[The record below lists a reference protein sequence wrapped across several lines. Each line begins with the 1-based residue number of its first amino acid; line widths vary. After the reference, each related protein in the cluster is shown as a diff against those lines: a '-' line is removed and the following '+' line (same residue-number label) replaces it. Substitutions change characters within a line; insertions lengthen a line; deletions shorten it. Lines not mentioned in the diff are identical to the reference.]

1 MNAEII
7 CVGTELLL
15 GNIAN
20 TNAVYISNKLSE
32 LGIDVFYQTAVGDNS
47 LRLKETFIHAF
58 ERSDIVIVTGGLG
71 PTSDDITKETVAEA
85 LGLPLVMDQTSK
97 QHIEEYFTTTGR
109 VPTQSNYKQAL
120 APKGSAVIENTVGT
134 APGYCIEKSGKR
146 VFLLPGPPKELTAMF
161 EHAVFP
167 YLHGISDSLLVS
179 HYIRVFGVGESKI
192 EEMLGDLV
200 KSSNPTVATYAS
212 PGECMIRVTAK
223 GNDDTVSEALC
234 KPVVEKIKKLFA
246 ENIYA
251 IDCDGLDVATVNAL
265 NEKGLTITTAES
277 CTGGMVAEK
286 ITSVSGSSNVFKTG
300 IIAYSNEIKINELQI
315 PREIIDAY
323 GAISEQT
330 AAYMAVNVRRIHG
343 SSLGIGITGVA
354 GPDKSE
360 GKDVGLV
367 FVCLADSQRVW
378 VRKLNLT
385 VGYDREKIRN
395 YAAMTALDLARRYAY
410 FAPEVMPEGTV
421 QGEKI
426 NLLSAQPQADKSI
439 TVSPAEDEISL
450 PVMDKEDFAASLSTF
465 LSPKSEDKKPT
476 KERRT
481 HSAKTIP
488 LFQKIKD
495 NGIVTT
501 AKEVAGK
508 IAEGAKA
515 FVGDIKEKFR
525 GTPMQT
531 RKLIFN
537 CIFVVCILTFVISSL
552 NLLHYFITERQQNA
566 VITETQQIW
575 NDAVKENADSTDL
588 NSLFKPLLEI
598 NSDTMAWIKI
608 NNTKID
614 NPVCKTTNNDY
625 YLDHNFKKEKSRYG
639 ALFFDHR
646 DIISA
651 EGSSK
656 NLVIY
661 GHNMKDG
668 NMFADLLKFKKLSF
682 YQQNPSFTL
691 TTRYEQNEYHIFSVF
706 LINSSPKDDNGYLF
720 NFLRN
725 NFTDDESFNEWVKE
739 ARKRSLIG
747 TTVNV
752 DEGDEILTLVTCA
765 YDFKDARLVVM
776 ARKSRSPEERVNT
789 AEAYINTNPLYPQ
802 IWYDTKGITNPF
814 RTQSALTSSET
825 SSVTFFPFFPINP
838 PANNAAS
845 SATSSIV
852 SDVSGVQSQTSS
864 ANTSASTSTT
874 SSNVSGTS
882 AATSSTAS
890 GSVSSAVSG
899 ASSTVS
905 ENSSVSSSQENGGTS
920 ESNSENGGE
929 QAPPNE

>member
-47 LRLKETFIHAF
+47 LRLKDTFIHAF
-58 ERSDIVIVTGGLG
+58 ERSDIIIITGGLG
-71 PTSDDITKETVAEA
+71 PTSDDITKEAVAEA
-85 LGLPLVMDQTSK
+85 LRLPLVMDEASK
-97 QHIEEYFTTTGR
+97 NHIDEYFASTGR
-109 VPTQSNYKQAL
+109 IPTESNYKQAL
-120 APKGSAVIENTVGT
+120 APKGSAIIQNPVGT
-134 APGYCIEKSGKR
+134 APGYCIEKGGKR

-161 EHAVFP
+161 ESAVFP

-179 HYIRVFGVGESKI
+179 HYVRIFGIGESKI

-212 PGECMIRVTAK
+212 PGECMIRITAK
-223 GNDDTVSEALC
+223 GTDDTVSEALC
-234 KPVVEKIKKLFA
+234 KPVVKKIKELFA

-251 IDCDGLDVATVNAL
+251 IDAEGLDFATVNAL
-265 NEKGLTITTAES
+265 NEKKLTIATAES

-315 PREIIDAY
+315 PREIIEAY

-330 AAYMAVNVRRIHG
+330 AAHMAVNVRRLHG
-343 SSLGIGITGVA
+343 ADLGVGITGVA

-367 FVCLADSQRVW
+367 FVCLADSERVW
-378 VRKLNLT
+378 VRKLTLT

-395 YAAMTALDLARRYAY
+395 FATMTALDLARRYAY
-410 FAPEVMPEGTV
+410 FAPAVMPEGTL

-426 NLLSAQPQADKSI
+426 NILYSQPQGDKP
-439 TVSPAEDEISL
+439 VL
-450 PVMDKEDFAASLSTF
+450 PENVEETRLPIIDKDDFAASLSTF
-465 LSPKSEDKKPT
+465 LAPKEEDKNEAT
-476 KERRT
+476 KHRT
-481 HSAKTIP
+481 HSAKEISIIE
-488 LFQKIKD
+488 QIKS
-495 NGIVTT
+495 NGIVKT
-501 AKEVAGK
+501 AKDITEK
-508 IAEGAKA
+508 IVEGAKA
-515 FVGDIKEKFR
+515 FAADVKTKLKN
-525 GTPMQT
+525 TPIQT
-531 RKLIFN
+531 KKIVFN
-537 CIFVVCILTFVISSL
+537 CIFVACIATFVISSI
-552 NLLHYFITERQQNA
+552 NLLSYFISERQQNA
-566 VITETQQIW
+566 IITETQQIW
-575 NDAVKENADSTDL
+575 KEALSKNEDGTDL
-588 NSLFKPLLEI
+588 SAVFDPLLKI
-598 NSDTMAWIKI
+598 NSDTMAWLTIPNTKI
-608 NNTKID
+608 NN
-614 NPVCKTTNNDY
+614 PVCQTDNNDY
-625 YLDHNFKKEKSRYG
+625 YIDHNFNKEKSRYG

-646 DIISA
+646 DIITA

-668 NMFADLLKFKKLSF
+668 NMFADLLKYKNLSF
-682 YQQNPSFTL
+682 YRQNPTFTL
-691 TTRYEQNEYHIFSVF
+691 TTRFTQSEYRVFSVF
-706 LINSSPKDDNGYLF
+706 LINSKPKDDNGYLY

-725 NFTDDESFNEWVKE
+725 NFVDDDSFNEWIKE

-776 ARKSRSPEERVNT
+776 ARKTREGEGKVNT
-789 AEAYINTNPLYPQ
+789 YEAFINTNPLYPQ

-814 RTQSALTSSET
+814 RTQSALTSSDT
-825 SSVTFFPFFPINP
+825 SSVQFFPYFPLSP
-838 PANNAAS
+838 QVPAS
-845 SATSSIV
+845 SATS
-852 SDVSGVQSQTSS
+852 G
-864 ANTSASTSTT
+864 
-874 SSNVSGTS
+874 
-882 AATSSTAS
+882 
-890 GSVSSAVSG
+890 VSSAVSG
-899 ASSTVS
+899 VSSANTSTSVSTASSSTTTSTESTVS
-905 ENSSVSSSQENGGTS
+905 QSSSSPTSSESSSAVSSESSQASSSEGTS
-920 ESNSENGGE
+920 SSAESSES
-929 QAPPNE
+929 QADDSTQN

>member
-47 LRLKETFIHAF
+47 LRLKETFINAF
-58 ERSDIVIVTGGLG
+58 GRSDIIIITGGLG

-85 LGLPLVMDQTSK
+85 LRLPLVIDEASK
-97 QHIEEYFTTTGR
+97 NHIDDYFTSTGR
-109 VPTQSNYKQAL
+109 VPTESNYKQAL
-120 APKGSAVIENTVGT
+120 APKGSAIIQNTVGT
-134 APGYCIEKSGKR
+134 APGYCIEKGGKR

-161 EHAVFP
+161 ESSVFP

-179 HYIRVFGVGESKI
+179 HYIRIFGIGESKI

-212 PGECMIRVTAK
+212 PGDCMIRVTAK
-223 GNDDTVSEALC
+223 GKDDAVSEALC
-234 KPVVEKIKKLFA
+234 KPVIKKIKELFA

-251 IDCDGLDVATVNAL
+251 IDAEGLDAATVNAL
-265 NEKGLTITTAES
+265 IEKKLTIATAES
-277 CTGGMVAEK
+277 CTGGMVAER
-286 ITSVSGSSNVFKTG
+286 ITSVSGSSNIFKTG

-315 PREIIDAY
+315 PREIIEAY

-330 AAYMAVNVRRIHG
+330 AAHMAVNVRRLHG
-343 SSLGIGITGVA
+343 ADLGIGITGVA

-360 GKDVGLV
+360 GKEVGLV
-367 FVCLADSQRVW
+367 YVCLADSERIW

-395 YAAMTALDLARRYAY
+395 FAAMTALDLARRYAY
-410 FAPEVMPEGTV
+410 FAPAVMPEGTI

-426 NLLSAQPQADKSI
+426 NILSSQPQGEKPVLTEELEETRLPIIDK
-439 TVSPAEDEISL
+439 D
-450 PVMDKEDFAASLSTF
+450 DFAASLSTF
-465 LSPKSEDKKPT
+465 LTPKSEANNETT
-476 KERRT
+476 KHRT
-481 HSAKTIP
+481 HSAKEISIIE
-488 LFQKIKD
+488 QIKC
-495 NGIVTT
+495 NGIFKTVKDI
-501 AKEVAGK
+501 AKK
-508 IAEGAKA
+508 IAEGAKTLA
-515 FVGDIKEKFR
+515 SDIKVKLSS
-525 GTPMQT
+525 TPIQT
-531 RKLIFN
+531 KKIVFN
-537 CIFVVCILTFVISSL
+537 CIFVVLILTFVISSI
-552 NLLHYFITERQQNA
+552 NLLSYFVSERQQNA

-575 NDAVKENADSTDL
+575 NEAISKNENTSDL
-588 NSLFKPLLEI
+588 NAIFDPLLKI
-598 NSDTMAWIKI
+598 NSDTMAWINIPNTKI
-608 NNTKID
+608 NN
-614 NPVCKTTNNDY
+614 PVCQTDNNDY

-639 ALFFDHR
+639 TLFFDYR

-668 NMFADLLKFKKLSF
+668 NMFADLLKYKNLSF
-682 YQQNPSFTL
+682 YKQNPTFTL
-691 TTRYEQNEYHIFSVF
+691 TTRYTQSEYRVFSVF
-706 LINSSPKDDNGYLF
+706 LINSKPNDDNGYLY

-725 NFTDDESFNEWVKE
+725 NFVDDDSFNAWINE

-776 ARKSRSPEERVNT
+776 ARKTREGEGKVNT
-789 AEAYINTNPLYPQ
+789 YEAFINTNPLYPQ

-825 SSVTFFPFFPINP
+825 SSVPFFPISSQVP
-838 PANNAAS
+838 AS
-845 SATSSIV
+845 SATS
-852 SDVSGVQSQTSS
+852 G
-864 ANTSASTSTT
+864 
-874 SSNVSGTS
+874 
-882 AATSSTAS
+882 
-890 GSVSSAVSG
+890 VSSAVSG
-899 ASSTVS
+899 VNSANTSTSVSTASSSTTTSTESTVS
-905 ENSSVSSSQENGGTS
+905 QSSSSPTSSESSSAVSSESSQASSSEGTS
-920 ESNSENGGE
+920 SSAESSES
-929 QAPPNE
+929 QADDSTEN

>member
-47 LRLKETFIHAF
+47 LRLKETFINAF
-58 ERSDIVIVTGGLG
+58 GRSDIIIITGGLG

-85 LGLPLVMDQTSK
+85 LRLPLVIDEASK
-97 QHIEEYFTTTGR
+97 NHIDDYFTSTGR
-109 VPTQSNYKQAL
+109 VPTESNYKQAL
-120 APKGSAVIENTVGT
+120 APKGSAIIQNTVGT
-134 APGYCIEKSGKR
+134 APGYCIEKGGKR

-161 EHAVFP
+161 ESAVFP

-179 HYIRVFGVGESKI
+179 HYIRIFGIGESKI

-212 PGECMIRVTAK
+212 PGDCMIRVTAK
-223 GNDDTVSEALC
+223 GKDDAVSEALC
-234 KPVVEKIKKLFA
+234 KPVIKKIKELFA

-251 IDCDGLDVATVNAL
+251 IDAEGLDAATVNAL
-265 NEKGLTITTAES
+265 IEKKLTIATAES
-277 CTGGMVAEK
+277 CTGGMVAER
-286 ITSVSGSSNVFKTG
+286 ITSVSGSSNIFKTG

-315 PREIIDAY
+315 PREIIEAY

-330 AAYMAVNVRRIHG
+330 AAHMAVNVRRLHG
-343 SSLGIGITGVA
+343 ADLGIGITGVA

-360 GKDVGLV
+360 GKEVGLV
-367 FVCLADSQRVW
+367 YVCLADSERIW

-395 YAAMTALDLARRYAY
+395 FAAMTALDLARRYAY
-410 FAPEVMPEGTV
+410 FAPAVMPEGTI

-426 NLLSAQPQADKSI
+426 NILSSQPQGEKPVLTEELEETRLPIIDK
-439 TVSPAEDEISL
+439 D
-450 PVMDKEDFAASLSTF
+450 DFAASLSTF
-465 LSPKSEDKKPT
+465 LTPKSEANNETT
-476 KERRT
+476 KHRT
-481 HSAKTIP
+481 HSAKEISIIE
-488 LFQKIKD
+488 QIKC
-495 NGIVTT
+495 NGIFKTVKDI
-501 AKEVAGK
+501 AKK
-508 IAEGAKA
+508 IAEGAKTLA
-515 FVGDIKEKFR
+515 SDIKVKLSS
-525 GTPMQT
+525 TPIQT
-531 RKLIFN
+531 KKIVFN
-537 CIFVVCILTFVISSL
+537 CIFVVLILTFVISSI
-552 NLLHYFITERQQNA
+552 NLLSYFVSERQQNA

-575 NDAVKENADSTDL
+575 NEAISKNENTSDL
-588 NSLFKPLLEI
+588 NAIFDPLLKI
-598 NSDTMAWIKI
+598 NSDTMAWINIPNTKI
-608 NNTKID
+608 NN
-614 NPVCKTTNNDY
+614 PVCQTDNNDY

-639 ALFFDHR
+639 TLFFDYR

-668 NMFADLLKFKKLSF
+668 NMFADLLKYKNLSF
-682 YQQNPSFTL
+682 YKQNPTFTL
-691 TTRYEQNEYHIFSVF
+691 TTRYTQSEYRVFSVF
-706 LINSSPKDDNGYLF
+706 LINSKPNDDNGYLY

-725 NFTDDESFNEWVKE
+725 NFVDDDSFNAWINE

-776 ARKSRSPEERVNT
+776 ARKTREGEGKVNT
-789 AEAYINTNPLYPQ
+789 YEAFINTNPLYPQ

-825 SSVTFFPFFPINP
+825 SSVPFFPISSQVP
-838 PANNAAS
+838 AS
-845 SATSSIV
+845 SATS
-852 SDVSGVQSQTSS
+852 G
-864 ANTSASTSTT
+864 
-874 SSNVSGTS
+874 
-882 AATSSTAS
+882 
-890 GSVSSAVSG
+890 VSSAVSG
-899 ASSTVS
+899 VNSANTSTSVSTASSSTTTSTESTVS
-905 ENSSVSSSQENGGTS
+905 QSSSSPTSSESSSAVSSESSQASSSEGTS
-920 ESNSENGGE
+920 SSAESSES
-929 QAPPNE
+929 QADDSTEN

>member
-58 ERSDIVIVTGGLG
+58 ERSDVIIITGGLG

-85 LGLPLVMDQTSK
+85 LRLPLVMDEASK
-97 QHIEEYFTTTGR
+97 NHIDEYFASTGR
-109 VPTQSNYKQAL
+109 IPTESNYKQAL
-120 APKGSAVIENTVGT
+120 APKGSAIIQNRIGT
-134 APGYCIEKSGKR
+134 APGYCIEKGGKR

-161 EHAVFP
+161 ESAVFP

-179 HYIRVFGVGESKI
+179 HYIRIFGIGESKI

-234 KPVVEKIKKLFA
+234 KPVIKKIKELFA

-251 IDCDGLDVATVNAL
+251 IDNEGLDFATVNAL
-265 NEKGLTITTAES
+265 IDKKLTIATAES

-315 PREIIDAY
+315 PREIIEAY

-330 AAYMAVNVRRIHG
+330 AAHMAINVRRLHG
-343 SSLGIGITGVA
+343 ADLGVGITGVA

-367 FVCLADSQRVW
+367 FVCLADNDRVW

-395 YAAMTALDLARRYAY
+395 FAAMTALDLARRYAY
-410 FAPEVMPEGTV
+410 FAPAVMPEGSL

-426 NLLSAQPQADKSI
+426 NILYSQPQGDKS
-439 TVSPAEDEISL
+439 VLPEEAEETHL
-450 PVMDKEDFAASLSTF
+450 PIIDSNDFAASLSTF
-465 LSPKSEDKKPT
+465 LAPKGEDKNETVK
-476 KERRT
+476 RRT
-481 HSAKTIP
+481 HSAKEISIIE
-488 LFQKIKD
+488 QIKC
-495 NGIVTT
+495 NGILKT
-501 AKEVAGK
+501 AKNITENIV
-508 IAEGAKA
+508 EGAKA
-515 FVGDIKEKFR
+515 FATDIQAKLKS
-525 GTPMQT
+525 TPIQT
-531 RKLIFN
+531 KKIVFN
-537 CIFVVCILTFVISSL
+537 CIFVACIATFVISSI
-552 NLLHYFITERQQNA
+552 NLLSYFVSERQQNA
-566 VITETQQIW
+566 IITETQQIW
-575 NDAVKENADSTDL
+575 NEALSKNEDGADL
-588 NSLFKPLLEI
+588 NAVFDPLLKI
-598 NSDTMAWIKI
+598 NPDTMAWINIPNTKI
-608 NNTKID
+608 NN
-614 NPVCKTTNNDY
+614 PVCQTDNNDY
-625 YLDHNFKKEKSRYG
+625 YIDHNFNKEKSRYG

-651 EGSSK
+651 EGNSK

-668 NMFADLLKFKKLSF
+668 NMFADLLKYKNLSF
-682 YQQNPSFTL
+682 YRQNPTLTL
-691 TTRYEQNEYHIFSVF
+691 TTRFTQSEYRVFSVF
-706 LINSSPKDDNGYLF
+706 LINSKPKDDNGYLY

-725 NFTDDESFNEWVKE
+725 NFVDDDSFNDWIKE

-776 ARKSRSPEERVNT
+776 ARKTREGESKVNT
-789 AEAYINTNPLYPQ
+789 YDAYINTNPLYPQ

-838 PANNAAS
+838 QLPAS
-845 SATSSIV
+845 SATSGV
-852 SDVSGVQSQTSS
+852 SSTVSGVSGTESGVNSTNTTTSVS
-864 ANTSASTSTT
+864 TGSSSTTTSTE
-874 SSNVSGTS
+874 
-882 AATSSTAS
+882 STAS
-890 GSVSSAVSG
+890 QSSSSPTSSGSSSAVSSESSQVSSG
-899 ASSTVS
+899 EATSSSTEAS
-905 ENSSVSSSQENGGTS
+905 GSGTDDSNEN
-920 ESNSENGGE
+920 
-929 QAPPNE
+929 

>member
-32 LGIDVFYQTAVGDNS
+32 LGIDVFYQTTVGDNS

-58 ERSDIVIVTGGLG
+58 GRSDIIIITGGLG
-71 PTSDDITKETVAEA
+71 PTSDDITKETVAKA
-85 LGLPLVMDQTSK
+85 LRLPLVMDEASK
-97 QHIEEYFTTTGR
+97 NHIDEYFASTGR
-109 VPTQSNYKQAL
+109 IPTESNYKQAL
-120 APKGSAVIENTVGT
+120 APKGSAIIQNPVGT
-134 APGYCIEKSGKR
+134 APGYCIEKSSKR
-146 VFLLPGPPKELTAMF
+146 VFLLPGPPKELAAMF
-161 EHAVFP
+161 ESAVFP

-179 HYIRVFGVGESKI
+179 HYVRIFGIGESKI

-223 GNDDTVSEALC
+223 GSDDTVSEALC
-234 KPVVEKIKKLFA
+234 KPVIERIKELFA

-251 IDCDGLDVATVNAL
+251 IDAEGLDAATVNAL
-265 NEKGLTITTAES
+265 IKKKLTIATAES

-286 ITSVSGSSNVFKTG
+286 ITSVSGSSNIFKTG

-315 PREIIDAY
+315 PNEIIEAY

-330 AAYMAVNVRRIHG
+330 AAHMAVNVRRLHG
-343 SSLGIGITGVA
+343 ADLGVGITGVA
-354 GPDKSE
+354 GPGKSE

-367 FVCLADSQRVW
+367 FVCLADNERIW

-395 YAAMTALDLARRYAY
+395 FAAMTALDLARRYAY

-426 NLLSAQPQADKSI
+426 NILYSQPQGDKP
-439 TVSPAEDEISL
+439 VL
-450 PVMDKEDFAASLSTF
+450 PIEVEETHLPIIDKDDFAARLSTF
-465 LSPKSEDKKPT
+465 LTPKDEDKNETT
-476 KERRT
+476 KHRT
-481 HSAKTIP
+481 HSAKQISVIE
-488 LFQKIKD
+488 QIKG
-495 NGIVTT
+495 NGILKGIKGI
-501 AKEVAGK
+501 AQK
-508 IAEGAKA
+508 IAEGAKVFA
-515 FVGDIKEKFR
+515 SDIKVKLGR
-525 GTPMQT
+525 TPNQT
-531 RKLIFN
+531 KKILFN
-537 CIFVVCILTFVISSL
+537 CIFVVCIATFIISSI
-552 NLLHYFITERQQNA
+552 NLLNYFVTERQQNA
-566 VITETQQIW
+566 IITETQQIW
-575 NDAVKENADSTDL
+575 NEAVSKNENGTDL
-588 NSLFKPLLEI
+588 NAVFDPLLKI
-598 NSDTMAWIKI
+598 NPDTMAWINVPNTKI
-608 NNTKID
+608 NNPICQTD
-614 NPVCKTTNNDY
+614 NNDY
-625 YLDHNFKKEKSRYG
+625 YIDHNFKKEKSRYG
-639 ALFFDHR
+639 TLFFDHR

-668 NMFADLLKFKKLSF
+668 NMFADLLKYKNLSF
-682 YQQNPSFTL
+682 YKQNPTFTL
-691 TTRYEQNEYHIFSVF
+691 TTRFTQSEYRVFSVF
-706 LINSSPKDDNGYLF
+706 LINSKPEDDNGYLY

-725 NFTDDESFNEWVKE
+725 NFVDDDSFNEWIKE

-776 ARKSRSPEERVNT
+776 ARKTRVGESKVDTHN
-789 AEAYINTNPLYPQ
+789 AYINTKPIYPQ

-814 RTQSALTSSET
+814 ITQSALTSSEI
-825 SSVTFFPFFPINP
+825 SSVPFFPNSP
-838 PANNAAS
+838 QVPTS
-845 SATSSIV
+845 SATS
-852 SDVSGVQSQTSS
+852 GVSS
-864 ANTSASTSTT
+864 AESRVSSATTTTSVSTGSSSTTTSTE
-874 SSNVSGTS
+874 
-882 AATSSTAS
+882 STAS
-890 GSVSSAVSG
+890 QNSSTPSSSESSSAVSSESSQVSSG
-899 ASSTVS
+899 EATSSSTDS
-905 ENSSVSSSQENGGTS
+905 S
-920 ESNSENGGE
+920 ES
-929 QAPPNE
+929 QADDSTQN

>member
-47 LRLKETFIHAF
+47 LRLKDTFIHAF
-58 ERSDIVIVTGGLG
+58 ERSDIIIITGGLG

-85 LGLPLVMDQTSK
+85 LRLPLVMDEASK
-97 QHIEEYFTTTGR
+97 NHIDEFFASTGR
-109 VPTQSNYKQAL
+109 IPTESNYKQAL
-120 APKGSAVIENTVGT
+120 APKGSAIIQNPVGT
-134 APGYCIEKSGKR
+134 APGYCIEKGGKR

-161 EHAVFP
+161 ESAVFP

-179 HYIRVFGVGESKI
+179 HYVRIFGIGESKI

-212 PGECMIRVTAK
+212 PGECMIRITAK
-223 GNDDTVSEALC
+223 GTDDTVSEALC
-234 KPVVEKIKKLFA
+234 KPVIKKIKELFA

-251 IDCDGLDVATVNAL
+251 IDAEGLDFATVNAL
-265 NEKGLTITTAES
+265 NEKKLTIATAES

-315 PREIIDAY
+315 PREIIEAY

-330 AAYMAVNVRRIHG
+330 AAHMAVNVRRLHG
-343 SSLGIGITGVA
+343 ADLGVGITGVA

-367 FVCLADSQRVW
+367 FVCLADSERVW
-378 VRKLNLT
+378 VRKLTLT

-395 YAAMTALDLARRYAY
+395 FAAMTALDLARRYAY
-410 FAPEVMPEGTV
+410 FVPAVMPEGTL

-426 NLLSAQPQADKSI
+426 NILYSQPQGDKP
-439 TVSPAEDEISL
+439 VL
-450 PVMDKEDFAASLSTF
+450 PENVEETRLPIIDKDDFAASLSTF
-465 LSPKSEDKKPT
+465 LAPKEEDKNEAT
-476 KERRT
+476 KHRT
-481 HSAKTIP
+481 HSAKEISIIE
-488 LFQKIKD
+488 QIKS
-495 NGIVTT
+495 NGIVKT
-501 AKEVAGK
+501 AKDITEK
-508 IAEGAKA
+508 IVEGAKA
-515 FVGDIKEKFR
+515 FAADVKTKLKN
-525 GTPMQT
+525 TPIQT
-531 RKLIFN
+531 KKIVFN
-537 CIFVVCILTFVISSL
+537 CIFVICIATFVISSI
-552 NLLHYFITERQQNA
+552 NLLSYFISERQQNA
-566 VITETQQIW
+566 IITETQQIW
-575 NDAVKENADSTDL
+575 NEALSKNEDGTDL
-588 NSLFKPLLEI
+588 NAVFDPLLKI
-598 NSDTMAWIKI
+598 NSDTMAWLTIPNTKI
-608 NNTKID
+608 NN
-614 NPVCKTTNNDY
+614 PVCQTDNNDY
-625 YLDHNFKKEKSRYG
+625 YIDHNFNKEKSRYG

-646 DIISA
+646 DIITA

-668 NMFADLLKFKKLSF
+668 NMFADLLKYKNLSF
-682 YQQNPSFTL
+682 YRQNPTFTL
-691 TTRYEQNEYHIFSVF
+691 TTRFTQSEYRVFSVF
-706 LINSSPKDDNGYLF
+706 LINSKPKDDNGYLY

-725 NFTDDESFNEWVKE
+725 NFVDDDSFNEWIKE

-776 ARKSRSPEERVNT
+776 ARKTREGESKVNT
-789 AEAYINTNPLYPQ
+789 YEAFINTNPLYPQ

-814 RTQSALTSSET
+814 RTQSALTSSDT
-825 SSVTFFPFFPINP
+825 SSVQFFPYFPISP
-838 PANNAAS
+838 QVPAS
-845 SATSSIV
+845 SATSGV
-852 SDVSGVQSQTSS
+852 SSTVSGVNS
-864 ANTSASTSTT
+864 ANTSTS
-874 SSNVSGTS
+874 V
-882 AATSSTAS
+882 STAS
-890 GSVSSAVSG
+890 SSTTTSTESTVSQSSSSPTSSESSSAVSSESSQ
-899 ASSTVS
+899 ASSS
-905 ENSSVSSSQENGGTS
+905 EGTSSSAESS
-920 ESNSENGGE
+920 ES
-929 QAPPNE
+929 QADDSTQN

>member
-47 LRLKETFIHAF
+47 LRLKETFINAF
-58 ERSDIVIVTGGLG
+58 GRSDIIIITGGLG

-85 LGLPLVMDQTSK
+85 LRLPLVIDEASK
-97 QHIEEYFTTTGR
+97 NHIDDYFTSTGR
-109 VPTQSNYKQAL
+109 VPTESNYKQAL
-120 APKGSAVIENTVGT
+120 APKGSAIIQNTVGT
-134 APGYCIEKSGKR
+134 APGYCIEKGGKR

-161 EHAVFP
+161 ESAVFP

-179 HYIRVFGVGESKI
+179 HYIRIFGIGESKI

-212 PGECMIRVTAK
+212 PGDCMIRVTAK
-223 GNDDTVSEALC
+223 GKDDAVSEALC
-234 KPVVEKIKKLFA
+234 KPVIKKIKELFA

-251 IDCDGLDVATVNAL
+251 IDAEGLDAATVNAL
-265 NEKGLTITTAES
+265 IEKKLTIATAES
-277 CTGGMVAEK
+277 CTGGMVAER
-286 ITSVSGSSNVFKTG
+286 ITSVSGSSNIFKTG

-315 PREIIDAY
+315 PREIIEAY

-330 AAYMAVNVRRIHG
+330 AAHMAVNVRRLHG
-343 SSLGIGITGVA
+343 ADLGIGITGVA

-360 GKDVGLV
+360 GKEVGLV
-367 FVCLADSQRVW
+367 YVCLADSERIW

-395 YAAMTALDLARRYAY
+395 FAAMTALDLARRYAY
-410 FAPEVMPEGTV
+410 FAPAVMPEGTV

-426 NLLSAQPQADKSI
+426 NILSLQPQGEKPVLTEELEETRLPIIDK
-439 TVSPAEDEISL
+439 D
-450 PVMDKEDFAASLSTF
+450 DFAASLSTF
-465 LSPKSEDKKPT
+465 LTPKGETNNETT
-476 KERRT
+476 KHRT
-481 HSAKTIP
+481 HSAKEISIIE
-488 LFQKIKD
+488 QIKC
-495 NGIVTT
+495 NGIFKKLSSTPIQT
-501 AKEVAGK
+501 KK
-508 IAEGAKA
+508 I
-515 FVGDIKEKFR
+515 V
-525 GTPMQT
+525 
-531 RKLIFN
+531 FN
-537 CIFVVCILTFVISSL
+537 CIFVVLILTFVISSI
-552 NLLHYFITERQQNA
+552 NLLSYFVSERQQNA

-575 NDAVKENADSTDL
+575 NEAISKNENTADL
-588 NSLFKPLLEI
+588 NAIFDPLLKI
-598 NSDTMAWIKI
+598 NSDTMAWINIPNTKI
-608 NNTKID
+608 NN
-614 NPVCKTTNNDY
+614 PVCQTDNNDY

-639 ALFFDHR
+639 TLFFDYR

-668 NMFADLLKFKKLSF
+668 NMFADLLKYKNLSF
-682 YQQNPSFTL
+682 YKQNPTFTL
-691 TTRYEQNEYHIFSVF
+691 TTRYTQSEYRVFSVF
-706 LINSSPKDDNGYLF
+706 LINSKPNDDNGYLY

-725 NFTDDESFNEWVKE
+725 SFVDDDSFNAWIKE

-752 DEGDEILTLVTCA
+752 DKGDEILTLVTCA

-776 ARKSRSPEERVNT
+776 ARKTREGEGKVNT
-789 AEAYINTNPLYPQ
+789 YEAFINTNPLYPQ

-814 RTQSALTSSET
+814 RTQSALTSSDT
-825 SSVTFFPFFPINP
+825 SSVPFFPISSQVP
-838 PANNAAS
+838 AS
-845 SATSSIV
+845 SATS
-852 SDVSGVQSQTSS
+852 G
-864 ANTSASTSTT
+864 
-874 SSNVSGTS
+874 
-882 AATSSTAS
+882 
-890 GSVSSAVSG
+890 VSSAVSG
-899 ASSTVS
+899 VNSANTSTSVSTASSSTTSTESTVS
-905 ENSSVSSSQENGGTS
+905 QSSSSPTSSESSSAVSSESSQASSSEGTS
-920 ESNSENGGE
+920 SSAVSSESQADDSTEN
-929 QAPPNE
+929 

>member
-47 LRLKETFIHAF
+47 LRLKDTFIHAF
-58 ERSDIVIVTGGLG
+58 ERSDIIIITGGLG

-85 LGLPLVMDQTSK
+85 LRLPLVMDEASK
-97 QHIEEYFTTTGR
+97 NHIDEYFASTGR
-109 VPTQSNYKQAL
+109 IPTESNYKQAL
-120 APKGSAVIENTVGT
+120 APKGSAIIQNPVGT
-134 APGYCIEKSGKR
+134 APGYCIEKGGKR

-161 EHAVFP
+161 ESAVFP

-179 HYIRVFGVGESKI
+179 HYVRIFGIGESKI

-212 PGECMIRVTAK
+212 PGECMIRITAK
-223 GNDDTVSEALC
+223 GTDDTVSEALC
-234 KPVVEKIKKLFA
+234 KPVIKKIKELFA

-251 IDCDGLDVATVNAL
+251 IDAEGLDFATVNAL
-265 NEKGLTITTAES
+265 NEKKLTIATAES

-315 PREIIDAY
+315 PREIIEAY

-330 AAYMAVNVRRIHG
+330 AAHMAVNVRRLHG
-343 SSLGIGITGVA
+343 ADLGVGITGVA

-367 FVCLADSQRVW
+367 FVCLADSERVW
-378 VRKLNLT
+378 VRKLTLT

-395 YAAMTALDLARRYAY
+395 FAAMTALDLARRYAY
-410 FAPEVMPEGTV
+410 FAPAVMPEGTL

-426 NLLSAQPQADKSI
+426 NILYSQPQGDKP
-439 TVSPAEDEISL
+439 VL
-450 PVMDKEDFAASLSTF
+450 PENVEETRLPIIDKNDFAASLSTF
-465 LSPKSEDKKPT
+465 LAPKEEDKNEAT
-476 KERRT
+476 KHRT
-481 HSAKTIP
+481 HSAKEISIIE
-488 LFQKIKD
+488 QIKS
-495 NGIVTT
+495 NGIVKT
-501 AKEVAGK
+501 AKDITEK
-508 IAEGAKA
+508 IVEGAKA
-515 FVGDIKEKFR
+515 FAADVKTKLKN
-525 GTPMQT
+525 TPIQT
-531 RKLIFN
+531 KKIVFN
-537 CIFVVCILTFVISSL
+537 CIFVACIATSVISSI
-552 NLLHYFITERQQNA
+552 NLLSYFISERQQNA
-566 VITETQQIW
+566 IITETQQIW
-575 NDAVKENADSTDL
+575 NEALSKNEDGTDL
-588 NSLFKPLLEI
+588 SAVFDPLLKI
-598 NSDTMAWIKI
+598 NSDTMAWLTIPNTKI
-608 NNTKID
+608 NN
-614 NPVCKTTNNDY
+614 PVCQTDNNDY
-625 YLDHNFKKEKSRYG
+625 YIDHNFNKEKSRYG

-646 DIISA
+646 DIITA

-668 NMFADLLKFKKLSF
+668 NMFADLLKYKNLSF
-682 YQQNPSFTL
+682 YRQNPTFTL
-691 TTRYEQNEYHIFSVF
+691 TTRFTQSEYRVFSVF
-706 LINSSPKDDNGYLF
+706 LINSKPKDDNGYLY

-725 NFTDDESFNEWVKE
+725 NFVDDDSFNEWIKE

-776 ARKSRSPEERVNT
+776 ARKTREGEGKVNT
-789 AEAYINTNPLYPQ
+789 YEAYINTNPLYPQ

-814 RTQSALTSSET
+814 RTQSALTSSDT
-825 SSVTFFPFFPINP
+825 SSVQFFPYFPLSP
-838 PANNAAS
+838 QVPAS
-845 SATSSIV
+845 SATS
-852 SDVSGVQSQTSS
+852 G
-864 ANTSASTSTT
+864 
-874 SSNVSGTS
+874 
-882 AATSSTAS
+882 
-890 GSVSSAVSG
+890 VSSAVSG
-899 ASSTVS
+899 VNSANTSTSVSTASSSTTTSTESTVS
-905 ENSSVSSSQENGGTS
+905 QSSSSPTSSESSSAVSSESSQASSSEGTS
-920 ESNSENGGE
+920 SSAESSES
-929 QAPPNE
+929 QADDSTEN

>member
-47 LRLKETFIHAF
+47 LRLKETFINAF
-58 ERSDIVIVTGGLG
+58 GRSDIIIITGGLG

-85 LGLPLVMDQTSK
+85 LRLPLVIDEASK
-97 QHIEEYFTTTGR
+97 NHIDDYFTSTGR
-109 VPTQSNYKQAL
+109 VPTEANYKQAL
-120 APKGSAVIENTVGT
+120 APKGSAIIQNTVGT
-134 APGYCIEKSGKR
+134 APGYCIEKGGKR

-161 EHAVFP
+161 ESAVFP

-179 HYIRVFGVGESKI
+179 HYIRIFGIGESKI

-212 PGECMIRVTAK
+212 PGDCMIRVTAK
-223 GNDDTVSEALC
+223 GKDDAVSEALC
-234 KPVVEKIKKLFA
+234 KPVIKKIKELFA

-251 IDCDGLDVATVNAL
+251 IDAEGLDAATVNAL
-265 NEKGLTITTAES
+265 IEKKLTIATAES

-286 ITSVSGSSNVFKTG
+286 ITSVSGASNIFKTG

-315 PREIIDAY
+315 PREIIEAY

-330 AAYMAVNVRRIHG
+330 AAHMAVNVRRLHG
-343 SSLGIGITGVA
+343 ADLGIGITGVA

-360 GKDVGLV
+360 GKEVGLV
-367 FVCLADSQRVW
+367 YVCLADSERIW

-395 YAAMTALDLARRYAY
+395 FAAMTALDLARRYAY
-410 FAPEVMPEGTV
+410 FAPAVMPEGTV

-426 NLLSAQPQADKSI
+426 NILSLQPQGEKPVLTEELEETRLPIIDK
-439 TVSPAEDEISL
+439 D
-450 PVMDKEDFAASLSTF
+450 DFAASLSTF
-465 LSPKSEDKKPT
+465 LTPKGETNNETT
-476 KERRT
+476 KHRT
-481 HSAKTIP
+481 HSAKEISIIEQIKCSGIFKKLSSTPI
-488 LFQKIKD
+488 QTKKI
-495 NGIVTT
+495 V
-501 AKEVAGK
+501 
-508 IAEGAKA
+508 
-515 FVGDIKEKFR
+515 
-525 GTPMQT
+525 
-531 RKLIFN
+531 FN
-537 CIFVVCILTFVISSL
+537 CIFVVLILTFVISSI
-552 NLLHYFITERQQNA
+552 NLLSYFISERQQNA

-575 NDAVKENADSTDL
+575 NEAISKNENTADL
-588 NSLFKPLLEI
+588 NAIFDPLLKI
-598 NSDTMAWIKI
+598 NSDTMAWINIPNTKI
-608 NNTKID
+608 NN
-614 NPVCKTTNNDY
+614 PVCQTDNNDY

-639 ALFFDHR
+639 TLFFDYR

-668 NMFADLLKFKKLSF
+668 NMFADLLKYKNLSF
-682 YQQNPSFTL
+682 YKQNPTFTL
-691 TTRYEQNEYHIFSVF
+691 TTRYTQSEYRVFSVF
-706 LINSSPKDDNGYLF
+706 LINSKPNDDNGYLY

-725 NFTDDESFNEWVKE
+725 SFVDDDSFNAWINE

-747 TTVNV
+747 KTVNV

-776 ARKSRSPEERVNT
+776 ARKTREGEGKVNT
-789 AEAYINTNPLYPQ
+789 YEAFINTNPLYPQ

-814 RTQSALTSSET
+814 RAQSALTSSET
-825 SSVTFFPFFPINP
+825 SSVPFFPISSQVP
-838 PANNAAS
+838 AS
-845 SATSSIV
+845 SATS
-852 SDVSGVQSQTSS
+852 G
-864 ANTSASTSTT
+864 
-874 SSNVSGTS
+874 
-882 AATSSTAS
+882 
-890 GSVSSAVSG
+890 VSSAVSG
-899 ASSTVS
+899 VNSANTSTSVSTASSSTTSTESTVS
-905 ENSSVSSSQENGGTS
+905 QSSSSPTSSESSSAVSSESSQASSSEGTS
-920 ESNSENGGE
+920 SSAVSSESQADDSTEN
-929 QAPPNE
+929 